1 MKTEFPISV
10 YFWGHLKIQ
19 NCTLPLQNASYQLV
33 NRVISSTVYDLFTD
47 LPSMS
52 FQISNILKGD
62 AGINLNHI
70 SINCSKK
77 MASITE

>member
-1 MKTEFPISV
+1 
-10 YFWGHLKIQ
+10 
-19 NCTLPLQNASYQLV
+19 
-33 NRVISSTVYDLFTD
+33 
-47 LPSMS
+47 MS

-77 MASITE
+77 MASITEWALRKEHNHPLL